1 MYTNLNLLAYTRPL
15 CCYTI
20 PSPATF
26 SVLAPNE
33 SVEDVERVAV
43 RLEVDELWR
52 GIRRRCEPEAVVL
65 SAVGRSGLDGHGSEE
80 AIVERDGRDADGRWR
95 VGRCDVNELVAG
107 GEKRS
112 EGAATSISPVGRE
125 KGAQKTGRI
134 WAKEEGGNL
143 RVHPSVLVVPDEGL
157 EPPSRRVQKDL

>member
-20 PSPATF
+20 SSPATF

-80 AIVERDGRDADGRWR
+80 AIVERDGRDADGRRR

-107 GEKRS
+107 GKNEVKEQQRQSALGVEKREPRRQAGFGRRRR
-112 EGAATSISPVGRE
+112 EGTHECIHLSS
-125 KGAQKTGRI
+125 
-134 WAKEEGGNL
+134 
-143 RVHPSVLVVPDEGL
+143 
-157 EPPSRRVQKDL
+157 